1 MLVCGPLEGSSPDP
15 LQFWEHDPKGPR
27 KSYNI
32 NYYYILVSYYQKLDE
47 YFDMIFIIEYKLVII
62 VVKVIWQQIML
73 LQCFTLSPN
82 NIIKNLKKKD

>member
-27 KSYNI
+27 KSLKIGFIRLQQQLFTPYGYISYNI
-32 NYYYILVSYYQKLDE
+32 NYYYILVSYYQKLDK

-62 VVKVIWQQIML
+62 LVKVI
-73 LQCFTLSPN
+73 
-82 NIIKNLKKKD
+82 